1 MIPPRHYCVIANPV
15 VRNEKGQIVS
25 EKNGQIKLRHGDEE
39 IRFEQ
44 DPFPLYPGE
53 RLVSKVSPLQVVN
66 PNTALRLKC
75 IRDFTDQ
82 EGRNRR
88 AGDEWLFEGPGT
100 YIPRVE
106 VQVVEPVLAT
116 IIKPNQAIKI
126 RARRQTVDKDGKERK
141 AGEEWLIRQAG
152 AYLPGVNEEIVEVI
166 NAYVLT
172 EKKALHLRATR
183 TFTDVFGKERKAGEE
198 WLVTINDAETHIADV
213 YEQVVGDVRVTSLSN
228 RQFCVVLDPWVNGK
242 QHLGQKVLRKGECS
256 FFLQPGERLESGIQN
271 VLVLGEE
278 EALLLKAK
286 QSFADNQGKK
296 HVAGDRWMIYG
307 PIDFVPPIEV
317 EIVEVRKSIPL
328 DQNEGVYVR
337 DIKTG
342 AVRAVIGESYMLKP
356 NEELWKK
363 ELPKLVEVSELNL
376 RVGW

>member
-1 MIPPRHYCVIANPV
+1 
-15 VRNEKGQIVS
+15 
-25 EKNGQIKLRHGDEE
+25 
-39 IRFEQ
+39 
-44 DPFPLYPGE
+44 
-53 RLVSKVSPLQVVN
+53 
-66 PNTALRLKC
+66 
-75 IRDFTDQ
+75 
-82 EGRNRR
+82 
-88 AGDEWLFEGPGT
+88 
-100 YIPRVE
+100 
-106 VQVVEPVLAT
+106 
-116 IIKPNQAIKI
+116 
-126 RARRQTVDKDGKERK
+126 
-141 AGEEWLIRQAG
+141 
-152 AYLPGVNEEIVEVI
+152 
-166 NAYVLT
+166 
-172 EKKALHLRATR
+172 
-183 TFTDVFGKERKAGEE
+183 
-198 WLVTINDAETHIADV
+198 
-213 YEQVVGDVRVTSLSN
+213 
-228 RQFCVVLDPWVNGK
+228 VLDPWVNGK

-286 QSFADNQGKK
+286 QTFVDNQGKK

-363 ELPKLVEVSELNL
+363 ELPKLVEV
-376 RVGW
+376 RI